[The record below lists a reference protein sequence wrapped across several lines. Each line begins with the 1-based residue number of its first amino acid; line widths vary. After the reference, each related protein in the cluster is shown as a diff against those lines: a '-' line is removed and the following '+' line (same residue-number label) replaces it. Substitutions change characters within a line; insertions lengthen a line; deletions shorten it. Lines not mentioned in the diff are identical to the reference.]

1 MKKEINSKSKR
12 KWVAGGLAA
21 FASIALLTT
30 GFATWV
36 VGSKIEADTDDVS
49 VTVDTANN
57 ESVVFTADLTTDS
70 KIELKEGSLTGG
82 RLVNIPAVEGLGT
95 NSDDVNNA
103 FLTLTG
109 VKFKM
114 VYGTSYTLPS
124 KITFEFVEPS
134 SEELAAEQ
142 PTYASVKVNST
153 NNKFTSI
160 RTASSYSYLAVPDA
174 ITINTSEVVTS
185 GSTKTLVITANLV
198 FKWGDFFGGKTP
210 ANYYNG
216 TTIEATSDNYEKITA
231 ELNAMKD
238 QLNGK
243 KLHLKASLTK

>member
-36 VGSKIEADTDDVS
+36 VGTEIIEDKDDVS

-57 ESVVFTADLTTDS
+57 KSVVFTADLTQDS
-70 KIELKEGSLTGG
+70 AIQLKEGSLTDGG
-82 RLVNIPAVEGLGT
+82 LVNIPAEKDLGVNGT
-95 NSDDVNNA
+95 EVNNA
-103 FLTLTG
+103 FLTLKG
-109 VKFKM
+109 VKFKV

-124 KITFEFVEPS
+124 KIKFEFVEPAS
-134 SEELAAEQ
+134 GE
-142 PTYASVKVNST
+142 TDYASVAVQDA
-153 NNKFTSI
+153 NNKFNTI
-160 RTASSYSYLAVPDA
+160 RTGSPFSYLAVPEDVSV
-174 ITINTSEVVTS
+174 NDSGVEVT
-185 GSTKTLVITANLV
+185 GSTKTLKITTDLV
-198 FKWGDFFGGKTP
+198 FKWGNFFEGKTP

-216 TTIEATSDNYEKITA
+216 KTIEATSDNYEKITA

-243 KLHLKASLTK
+243 KLHLKASLTN